1 MPPRKKAKLGKDPLA
16 RMQDGANP
24 PVREVTTK
32 PVERRRKT
40 RTKKSP
46 LGLNVGLLEESFA
59 AIEPHGAALAH
70 RFYEVLFAQYP
81 ELKPM
86 PSKTSVA
93 EREKEML
100 SALVLVVNSL
110 RQPGVLLPT
119 ITTLG
124 EKYYQFG
131 AKLEHYTAVSET
143 LLDVMSE
150 FAGELWTDEVHEAWR
165 ETLTTIATTM
175 LAAGHT
181 EKTGDE
187 DETMTATKNG
197 VTEYV
202 HDDEES
208 MRLKSAVD
216 GAMTAIMMIDR
227 DFNITYANNATL
239 HLLKTHEETLRSVY
253 PSFSADGLIGANIDV
268 FHKNPAHQR
277 QLLSNP
283 ANLPYQTDIRV
294 GPLKFSLNVTAQID
308 VNGNYIGNTLEWQD
322 VTEIR
327 AKELEVARLQSAVDG
342 AQANLM
348 LCDEN
353 LNITYANPAVVNMM
367 AKRQV
372 VLQNSFPGFN
382 AQDLIGQNIDVFH
395 KNPAHQ
401 RALLKDLSRLP
412 AKAQIKVADLEF
424 EVNATAITDNNGT
437 YLGNMVQW
445 VDITE
450 EKSLERQV
458 QSLVNGAVAGNFT
471 NRIDVASLDGF
482 LLVLGEQLNNL
493 METSDVGLNE
503 VVRVLKA
510 IAAGDL
516 SQTIDN
522 QYEGLFGQ
530 LKDDSNTTV
539 ETMRSAVDDINL
551 IVDNAN
557 IGHFDKRI
565 EVDKY
570 NGFYKDLG
578 NALNALA
585 EVSDVGLNEVVRV
598 LRALAEGNL
607 TESITANYEGLFN
620 QLKDDSNSTT
630 EKLRE
635 IVESVLEAVGSITS
649 AAGEIAQGNQDL
661 SQRTEEQ
668 ASNLEETASSME
680 ELTSTVKQNADNAR
694 QANQLAASARE
705 GAEKGGEVVGRAIL
719 AMGEINSSSKKIAD
733 IIGVIDEI
741 AFQTNLLALNAAVE
755 AARAGEQ
762 GRGFAVVAGEV
773 RNLAQRSATA
783 AKEIKS
789 LIQDSVEKVDEG
801 RKLVD
806 ESGTTLEGIVG
817 GVKKVSDI
825 IAEIAA
831 ASQEQYAGIEQVN
844 KAVMQMDEVTQQNAA
859 LVEEAAAASES
870 MDEQSRGLGGLMT
883 YFTLEKGGAGQY
895 RQAPV
900 ARPESATRK
909 PAARPSV
916 VSRKSSSSHPTP
928 SQDAAEDSEWEE
940 F

>member
-1 MPPRKKAKLGKDPLA
+1 MHSRKKPKLGTDPLA
-16 RMQDGANP
+16 TMQDGAKP
-24 PVREVTTK
+24 PVHEVTTK
-32 PVERRRKT
+32 PVERRRKP

-46 LGLNVGLLEESFA
+46 SGLNVGLLEESFA
-59 AIEPHGAALAH
+59 ALAPHGAALVH
-70 RFYEVLFAQYP
+70 RFYEELFARYP
-81 ELKPM
+81 EVKPLFA
-86 PSKTSVA
+86 KTSVA
-93 EREKEML
+93 EQEKKLL

-110 RQPGVLLPT
+110 RKPGVLVPALT
-119 ITTLG
+119 RLG
-124 EKYYQFG
+124 EKHYQFG
-131 AKLEHYTAVSET
+131 AKPEHYTAVSET
-143 LLDVMSE
+143 LLDVMAE
-150 FAGELWTDEVHEAWR
+150 FAGELWTDEVHGAWR
-165 ETLTTIATTM
+165 EALKTVATTM
-175 LAAGHT
+175 LAAEHT
-181 EKTGDE
+181 GKTGDE
-187 DETMTATKNG
+187 DETMAATKNA

-216 GAMTAIMMIDR
+216 GAMTAIMMVDR
-227 DFNITYANNATL
+227 DFNITYANNSTL
-239 HLLKTHEETLRSVY
+239 NLLKTHEATLRSIF
-253 PSFSADGLIGANIDV
+253 PGFSADDLIGANIDV

-283 ANLPYQTDIRV
+283 GNLPYQTDIQV

-308 VNGNYIGNTLEWQD
+308 ANGSYIGNTLEWQD
-322 VTEIR
+322 VTEVR
-327 AKELEVARLQSAVDG
+327 EKELAVARLQSAVDG

-348 LCDEN
+348 LCDED
-353 LNITYANPAVVNMM
+353 LNITYVNPAVVNML
-367 AKRQV
+367 ANRQA

-382 AQDLIGQNIDVFH
+382 AQNLVGQNIDIFH

-437 YLGNMVQW
+437 YMGNMVQW

-450 EKSLERQV
+450 EKNIERQV
-458 QSLVNGAVAGNFT
+458 QALVNGAVAGDFT
-471 NRIDVASLDGF
+471 KRIDVAGLNGF
-482 LLVLGEQLNNL
+482 LLDLGEQLNKL
-493 METSDVGLNE
+493 MDT
-503 VVRVLKA
+503 
-510 IAAGDL
+510 
-516 SQTIDN
+516 
-522 QYEGLFGQ
+522 
-530 LKDDSNTTV
+530 
-539 ETMRSAVDDINL
+539 
-551 IVDNAN
+551 
-557 IGHFDKRI
+557 
-565 EVDKY
+565 
-570 NGFYKDLG
+570 
-578 NALNALA
+578 
-585 EVSDVGLNEVVRV
+585 SDVGLNEVVRV
-598 LRALAEGNL
+598 LRALANGDL
-607 TESITANYEGLFN
+607 TESITNDYEGLFG

-635 IVESVLEAVGSITS
+635 IVERVLEAVGSITS

-668 ASNLEETASSME
+668 ASSLEETASSME

-694 QANQLAASARE
+694 QANQLAVSARE
-705 GAEKGGEVVGRAIL
+705 GAEKGGDVVSRAIS

-801 RKLVD
+801 SKLVD
-806 ESGTTLEGIVG
+806 ESGATLGEIVG

-831 ASQEQYAGIEQVN
+831 ASQEQSAGIEQVN

-870 MDEQSRGLGGLMT
+870 MDEQSKGLGELMT
-883 YFTLEKGGAGQY
+883 YFIMEKGGAGQH
-895 RQAPV
+895 RQAPA

-916 VSRKSSSSHPTP
+916 AGRKPVSPRPAP
-928 SQDAAEDSEWEE
+928 GQGAAEDSEWED